1 MPSRY
6 EAPVD
11 PSAANNA
18 HAFMLDMIGWNRTVL
33 ELGAAAGHITR
44 ALNDHGCRV
53 TAVEYDPVAAVD
65 LKQFAAEVIVGD
77 LNDPNLFD
85 AIPTQFDAI
94 LAGDVLEHLIS
105 PQQVLSR
112 AARLLLPG
120 GQVVVSLPH
129 VGHVDVRLSLLQG
142 RFEYKELGL
151 LDATHLRFFTL
162 ETVKD
167 LVKQAGMVM
176 TDLRRVRVAPF
187 GTEQA
192 VDPAS
197 VSPAV
202 LEAALAA
209 PEAETYQFVFT
220 AVKTDGNYQT
230 TRLAEHN
237 VELQDE
243 LSRAQLDLKT
253 AQATIE
259 ASIRESDRRIDE
271 LRQALRRTDEI
282 EDQLRVQ
289 RDQLRVTEAEVA
301 ALNRTKTLRYT
312 RIMRRAYQR
321 LRGRSPAA

>member
-11 PSAANNA
+11 PNAANNA
-18 HAFMLDMIGWNRTVL
+18 HAYMLDMIGWNRSVL

-44 ALNDHGCRV
+44 ALNEQDCRV
-53 TAVEYDPVAAVD
+53 TAVEYDPAAAVD

-77 LNDPNLFD
+77 LNDPSLFD
-85 AIPTQFDAI
+85 AIPTQFDVV

-105 PQQVLSR
+105 PQRVLSR
-112 AARLLLPG
+112 AARMLLPG

-142 RFEYKELGL
+142 RFAYKELGL

-162 ETVKD
+162 ETVKE
-167 LVKQAGMVM
+167 LVKQSGLVI

-192 VDPAS
+192 VDPSS

-202 LEAALAA
+202 LEAALQA

-220 AVKTDGNYQT
+220 AVKTDGNLQT
-230 TRLAEHN
+230 ERLAERN

-243 LSRAQLDLKT
+243 LARAQLALAAAE
-253 AQATIE
+253 AQLESSVRE
-259 ASIRESDRRIDE
+259 ADHRVDE
-271 LRQALRRTDEI
+271 LRQVLRHADDL
-282 EDQLRVQ
+282 EDQLRIQ
-289 RDQLRVTEAEVA
+289 REQLRVTEAEVA

-312 RIMRRAYQR
+312 KIMRSGYRR
-321 LRGRSPAA
+321 LRGRASAE

>member
-11 PSAANNA
+11 PNAANNA
-18 HAFMLDMIGWNRTVL
+18 HAYMLDMIGWNRTVL

-44 ALNDHGCRV
+44 ALNEQDCRV
-53 TAVEYDPVAAVD
+53 TAVEYDPAAAVD

-77 LNDPNLFD
+77 LNDPNIFAGIPSHFD
-85 AIPTQFDAI
+85 VI

-120 GQVVVSLPH
+120 GRVVVSLPH

-142 RFEYKELGL
+142 RFAYRELGL

-162 ETVKD
+162 DTVKE
-167 LVKQAGMVM
+167 LVKQSGLVI

-192 VDPAS
+192 VDPSS

-202 LEAALAA
+202 LEAALQA

-220 AVKTDGNYQT
+220 AVKTDGDYQT
-230 TRLAEHN
+230 SRLADHN
-237 VELQDE
+237 LELQDE
-243 LSRAQLDLKT
+243 LTRAQHALLSAESSVVEAEQRAEAMGAALQDERRRVVEME
-253 AQATIE
+253 AQLEFERT
-259 ASIRESDRRIDE
+259 
-271 LRQALRRTDEI
+271 QLRRTEI
-282 EDQLRVQ
+282 EVD
-289 RDQLRVTEAEVA
+289 
-301 ALNRTKTLRYT
+301 ALKRTKTFRFTKSARSGY
-312 RIMRRAYQR
+312 AR
-321 LRGRSPAA
+321 LRGRGPAA